1 MTTTTFMKI
10 RNEAIF
16 TLKKIKK
23 QYVPFMKAGVQ
34 TLIAYRMN
42 FFGFAI
48 GGLIYC
54 FVMYYLWKAVFN
66 SSGSDNFM
74 GFSMVDMTLYLFL
87 SNVTSQLT
95 FSSVCDDVGEEIKYG
110 NIVMR
115 LLKPV
120 NTDLSYLA
128 NEIGGN
134 SLKFIVS
141 TVPMIIGIEIYR
153 TLAVGNIMF
162 NIGNFVLYL
171 VSVTLAYLISFRV
184 NLCFGF
190 MAFYVKNL
198 WGMNILKN
206 SIINFLSGMLI
217 PLAFMPDA
225 LKKTLEYMP
234 FSSMSYTPVMIYM
247 GKYDTDEIIFRLAVQ
262 AVWAVLLYA
271 LSKLIWLHAVKRLSV
286 QGG

>member
-1 MTTTTFMKI
+1 M
-10 RNEAIF
+10 
-16 TLKKIKK
+16 
-23 QYVPFMKAGVQ
+23 
-34 TLIAYRMN
+34 
-42 FFGFAI
+42 
-48 GGLIYC
+48 
-54 FVMYYLWKAVFN
+54 
-66 SSGSDNFM
+66 
-74 GFSMVDMTLYLFL
+74 
-87 SNVTSQLT
+87 
-95 FSSVCDDVGEEIKYG
+95 CDDVGEEIKYG

-115 LLKPV
+115 LIKPV

-134 SLKFIVS
+134 ALKFIIS
-141 TVPMIIGIEIYR
+141 TLPMIIGIEIYR
-153 TLAVGNIMF
+153 FVAVGAFMF
-162 NIGNFVLYL
+162 NIGNFALYL
-171 VSVTLAYLISFRV
+171 VSVILAYLLSFRV

-217 PLAFMPDA
+217 PLAFMPEV
-225 LKKTLEYMP
+225 LRKILEYMP

-247 GKYDTDEIIFRLAVQ
+247 GKYDMTEIIFRLAVQ

-271 LSKLIWLHAVKRLSV
+271 LSKLIWIHAVKRLSV

>member
-1 MTTTTFMKI
+1 MTTISMKK

-16 TLKKIKK
+16 TLRKINK
-23 QYVPFMKAGVQ
+23 QYVPFMKAGIQ
-34 TLIAYRMN
+34 SLIAYRMN

-54 FVMYYLWKAVFN
+54 FVMYYLWKAVFS

-87 SNVTSQLT
+87 SNITSQLT
-95 FSSVCDDVGEEIKYG
+95 FSSVCDDVGEEIRHG
-110 NIVMR
+110 DIAMR

-134 SLKFIVS
+134 YLKFIVS
-141 TVPMIIGIEIYR
+141 TIPMIIGIEIYR
-153 TLAVGNIMF
+153 TLTTGDFLF
-162 NIGNFVLYL
+162 NIGNFALYL
-171 VSVTLAYLISFRV
+171 LSVILAYLISFRV

-217 PLAFMPDA
+217 PLAFMPEF
-225 LKKTLEYMP
+225 LRKILEYMP

-247 GKYDTDEIIFRLAVQ
+247 GKYGTTEIIFRIAIQ
-262 AVWAVLLYA
+262 AVWTILLYA
-271 LSKLIWLHAVKRLSV
+271 LSKLIWFHAVKRLSV

>member
-1 MTTTTFMKI
+1 
-10 RNEAIF
+10 
-16 TLKKIKK
+16 
-23 QYVPFMKAGVQ
+23 MKAGVQ

-54 FVMYYLWKAVFN
+54 FVMYYLWKAVFG

-87 SNVTSQLT
+87 SNITSQLT
-95 FSSVCDDVGEEIKYG
+95 CSSVCDYVGEEIKYG
-110 NIVMR
+110 TIVMR
-115 LLKPV
+115 LIKPV
-120 NTDLSYLA
+120 NTDMSYLA
-128 NEIGGN
+128 NEMGGN
-134 SLKFIVS
+134 GMKFIIS
-141 TVPMIIGIEIYR
+141 TLPMIIGIEIYR
-153 TLAVGNIMF
+153 FFAVGQVMF
-162 NIGNFVLYL
+162 HIGSFALYL
-171 VSVTLAYLISFRV
+171 VSVILAYLISFRV

-217 PLAFMPDA
+217 PLAFMPDF
-225 LKKTLEYMP
+225 LRKTLEYMP
-234 FSSMSYTPVMIYM
+234 FSSMNYTPVMIYM
-247 GKYDTDEIIFRLAVQ
+247 GKYSIYETVFRLLVQ
-262 AVWAVLLYA
+262 AVWAVIIYA
-271 LSKLIWLHAVKRLSV
+271 LSKIIWLGAIKRLSV